1 MNRRR
6 SLLVGL
12 TIGGA
17 AALGGAVALV
27 LTSDHE
33 PHKAL
38 LAVGGGITAAG
49 FVSTGVFAWWRRPYN
64 HTGLLMY
71 AVGLAFLL
79 AALQEAN
86 PPALFDLGLLVQA
99 LYVALLVHLVV
110 AFPSGQLSG
119 RGERRL
125 VIAFY
130 AAIALLS
137 VVPVLFR
144 PTKPPQPRDVFLLAD
159 SHPVVVAG
167 NVVGLL
173 VGVTALAAIVVL
185 LVRRW
190 RGATRPQRRII
201 APVLWTG
208 AALAGGLALSVL
220 LSAAG
225 APRIVTGIV
234 GTFAAI
240 AVAAVPFAFLAGLL
254 RSRLTRADVV
264 GDLVDRLQS
273 PGSDI
278 RDAIAHALGDPS
290 LELLYW
296 RTQTGDYVTAEG
308 QPAQLPEPGQR
319 RAVAQIDSDGRRI
332 AAMIF
337 DASLSEEPEL
347 VAAVSSAAGLALD
360 NARLQAELRARIT
373 ELEDSRARVL
383 DAELGERR
391 RLERDLHDGAQQ
403 RFVSL
408 SLTLALLDRGLSDPA
423 QHELL
428 AAGREQLDLGLTELR
443 ELARGIH
450 PAVLTERGLAPAI
463 DALAARAPLD
473 VQVLEVPAERLPAQ
487 VEAAAYFIVSESL
500 TNAAKHAHAAAATV
514 RIGRANGSAV
524 IEVTDDGVGGADPSR
539 GSGLRGMVDRL
550 TALDGGLAVDS
561 PAGGGT
567 HIEARIPC
575 A

>member
-1 MNRRR
+1 MKRRR
-6 SLLVGL
+6 SILAGL
-12 TIGGA
+12 AIGATAG
-17 AALGGAVALV
+17 LGGAVAVV

-38 LAVGGGITAAG
+38 LAVGGGIVSAG
-49 FVSTGVFAWWRRPYN
+49 FLGTGLLAWWRRPYN
-64 HTGLLMY
+64 RTGLLMY
-71 AVGLAFLL
+71 AVGVTFLL
-79 AALQEAN
+79 AALKEAN

-110 AFPSGQLSG
+110 AFPSGQLAG

-125 VIAFY
+125 VVAFY
-130 AAIALLS
+130 GAIALLS

-144 PTKPPQPRDVFLLAD
+144 PTKPPQPRDVFLVTDTRA
-159 SHPVVVAG
+159 VVSAANALGV
-167 NVVGLL
+167 L
-173 VGVTALAAIVVL
+173 VGVAALAGIVVL

-208 AALAGGLALSVL
+208 AALAASLALSVL
-220 LSAAG
+220 VGLAG

-234 GTFAAI
+234 GGFASL
-240 AVAAVPFAFLAGLL
+240 AVVAVPFALLAGLL
-254 RSRLTRADVV
+254 RSRLTRADIV
-264 GDLVDRLQS
+264 GELVDRLQS

-278 RDAIAHALGDPS
+278 RGAIAHALGDPS
-290 LELLYW
+290 IELLYW
-296 RTQTGDYVTAEG
+296 RTQTGEYVTADG
-308 QPAQLPEPGQR
+308 QPARLPESGEG
-319 RAVAQIDSDGRRI
+319 RAVAQIDSEGRRI
-332 AAMIF
+332 AAMVF

-373 ELEDSRARVL
+373 ELEESRARVL

-423 QHELL
+423 QRELL
-428 AAGREQLDLGLTELR
+428 ATGREQLDVGLTELR

-463 DALAARAPLD
+463 DALAARAPLE

-500 TNAAKHAHAAAATV
+500 TNAIKHAHAGAATV

-524 IEVTDDGVGGADPSR
+524 IEVTDDGIGGADPAR

-550 TALDGGLAVDS
+550 AALDGGLAVDS

-575 A
+575 V